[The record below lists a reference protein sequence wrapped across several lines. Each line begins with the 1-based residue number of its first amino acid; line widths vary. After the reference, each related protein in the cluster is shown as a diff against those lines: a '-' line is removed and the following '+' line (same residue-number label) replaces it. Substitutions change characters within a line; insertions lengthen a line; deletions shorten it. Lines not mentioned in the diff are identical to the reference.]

1 MQVEHSYDI
10 RHRHRSLSPGN
21 IFPDSSI
28 KLGRHVHFSESGPK
42 SGRSNVSSSRGHAEN
57 YSQKSSFLVNNG
69 YQSPSKSNV
78 FNSSRNSDLSF
89 EDSPRNKTY
98 NNSRFKMTSGSTSP
112 DSGVASGGSDS
123 KASEPSST
131 KSESNTPRYKF
142 HSSRHSPDSGLL
154 LGDFKKDHKPK
165 ERNADFSFAAKSS
178 VLADEVGDSLE
189 NSKLRPKKPKPES
202 TTNHSRAEITK
213 DAFHLKREQPA
224 SRYRLINNKVSFF
237 LNRIYMYKESF
248 CFSKKR
254 LTTLS
259 KPIAR
264 SLIFRSFFS

>member
-28 KLGRHVHFSESGPK
+28 KSGRHVHFSESGPK

-57 YSQKSSFLVNNG
+57 YSHKSSFLANNG

-78 FNSSRNSDLSF
+78 FNNSRNSDLSF
-89 EDSPRNKTY
+89 EDSPRSKTY

-131 KSESNTPRYKF
+131 NTPRYKF
-142 HSSRHSPDSGLL
+142 HSSRYSPDSGLL
-154 LGDFKKDHKPK
+154 LGDLKKDHKPK

-178 VLADEVGDSLE
+178 VLADEVDDSLE
-189 NSKLRPKKPKPES
+189 NSKVRPKKPKPES

-224 SRYRLINNKVSFF
+224 SRYRLIKNKVSFF
-237 LNRIYMYKESF
+237 LNRIYIYT
-248 CFSKKR
+248 CIKKV
-254 LTTLS
+254 S
-259 KPIAR
+259 VFPKND
-264 SLIFRSFFS
+264 